1 MKRQKRKTT
10 TKWKQDAPAAGR
22 PAASTA
28 PRKKRRSRRDLLQN
42 IGYGVLGLSVF
53 GGGGWYLTS
62 SVHASIIERDLSRLG
77 NGIPTVVQIHDPQ
90 CPQCRDLQREVC
102 KALSE
107 MDDAEIQYLVA
118 DIRQPEGRAFAAQ
131 NRVGHVTVLL
141 FDGNG
146 TRRGVMVGQNSSDVL
161 VNEFR
166 NLIRRSTS
174 G

>member
-1 MKRQKRKTT
+1 MKRQKRKTA
-10 TKWKQDAPAAGR
+10 TKRKQDNAVGGQPT
-22 PAASTA
+22 ASTA
-28 PRKKRRSRRDLLQN
+28 PRKKLRSRRDLLQN
-42 IGYGVLGLSVF
+42 IGYGALGLGVVSA
-53 GGGGWYLTS
+53 GGWYFAS

-77 NGIPTVVQIHDPQ
+77 NGIPTVVQVHDPQ
-90 CPQCRDLQREVC
+90 CHQCRDLQRKVC

-107 MDDAEIQYLVA
+107 LDDAEIQYLVA

-141 FDGNG
+141 FDGKG

-161 VNEFR
+161 LNEFR
-166 NLIRRSTS
+166 NLIRRSAS

>member
-10 TKWKQDAPAAGR
+10 TKRKQETHSSGQT
-22 PAASTA
+22 AASPA
-28 PRKKRRSRRDLLQN
+28 PRKRLRSRRDLLQN
-42 IGYGVLGLSVF
+42 VGYGVLGLGVF
-53 GGGGWYLTS
+53 GAGGWYLAS
-62 SVHASIIERDLSRLG
+62 SVHASILERDLSRLG
-77 NGIPTVVQIHDPQ
+77 NGTPTVVQIHDPQ

-102 KALSE
+102 KALAE
-107 MDDAEIQYLVA
+107 LDDAEIQYLVA

-141 FDGNG
+141 FDGSG

-161 VNEFR
+161 LNEFR
-166 NLIRRSTS
+166 NLIRRSVS

>member
-10 TKWKQDAPAAGR
+10 TKRKEAGPSSGQPAA
-22 PAASTA
+22 ATA
-28 PRKKRRSRRDLLQN
+28 PRKKLRSRRDLLQN
-42 IGYGVLGLSVF
+42 AGYGVLGLGVF
-53 GGGGWYLTS
+53 GAGGWYLAS
-62 SVHASIIERDLSRLG
+62 SVHASILERDFSRLG

-107 MDDAEIQYLVA
+107 LDDAEIQYLVA
-118 DIRQPEGRAFAAQ
+118 DIRQPEGRAFAAE

-141 FDGNG
+141 FDGKG

-161 VNEFR
+161 LSEFR
-166 NLIRRSTS
+166 NLIRRSAS